1 MYVMGVF
8 SSVLCGTLEAFTARR
23 RRAIERGVP
32 KRILLPSG
40 KTRFRSRE
48 HHPLLRNSQ
57 LSVIVGWSPDMAEE
71 VPRPR
76 RLAGHE
82 RLAFRRKSAA
92 TEAAGLGCKLESG

>member
-1 MYVMGVF
+1 M
-8 SSVLCGTLEAFTARR
+8 
-23 RRAIERGVP
+23 
-32 KRILLPSG
+32 
-40 KTRFRSRE
+40 
-48 HHPLLRNSQ
+48 RNLQ

-92 TEAAGLGCKLESG
+92 TEASGLGCKLESG